1 MMGSGP
7 NDRKKKDIPRET
19 PPGLVTGLPVKIVE
33 LRGYQVG
40 FTPVVALGNA
50 RTFIRRR
57 DFLLLQVITDS
68 GVSGWGEVFS
78 SPHAAGA
85 LIQARLAPLILNESP
100 LHYRRLWDRMMG
112 TLGYDRRGVA
122 MMALSAID
130 MALHDAAAK
139 AQGVSVA
146 AMLGGAVRDQVFAY
160 ASGPFIRPSASPYE
174 KYPDIVEAYLKRGFR
189 AIKPRAGVEPKADGR
204 MVNALREQIGPDI
217 AMMVDMNQGYS
228 ARAAI
233 AAARRME
240 DADLLWI
247 EEPVGPEDIGGYQT
261 VAAAVPMAVAG
272 GEALGSLAAFRDFL
286 AAKTFSILQP
296 DLTVC
301 GGYTGFLKIAALAE
315 AYDLPVMPHV
325 FGTVVNQRAALQ
337 VAALLPAYK
346 GGGPA
351 PYPYVEIDGTENP
364 LLAVAGELTLGR
376 GGVLDIPDA
385 PGTGLDLDAERLKRF
400 VSQSWRCVAEDS
412 GEKIKKIWRKQ

>member
-1 MMGSGP
+1 MTLASP
-7 NDRKKKDIPRET
+7 NDRRNREA
-19 PPGLVTGLPVKIVE
+19 PVKIVE
-33 LRGYQVG
+33 MRGYQVG
-40 FTPVVALGNA
+40 FTPAVALGNA

-100 LHYRRLWDRMMG
+100 LHYRRLWDRMMA

-122 MMALSAID
+122 MMAISAID

-139 AQGVSVA
+139 AQGISVA
-146 AMLGGAVRDQVFAY
+146 SLLGGGVREHVFAY
-160 ASGPFIRPSASPYE
+160 ASGPFIRQSSSPYA
-174 KYPDIVEAYLKRGFR
+174 KYSDAVDAYLKKGFR
-189 AIKPRAGVEPKADGR
+189 AVKPRAGVDPKADAR
-204 MVNALREQIGPDI
+204 MINALREQIGPDI
-217 AMMVDMNQGYS
+217 ALMVDMNQGYS
-228 ARAAI
+228 ARGAI
-233 AAARRME
+233 ASARRME

-247 EEPVGPEDIGGYQT
+247 EEPVGPEDIGGYQA

-286 AAKTFSILQP
+286 AARTFSVLQP

-301 GGYTGFLKIAALAE
+301 GGYTGFTKVAALAE

-325 FGTVVNQRAALQ
+325 FGTIVNQRAALQ
-337 VAALLPAYK
+337 MAALLPAYK

-364 LLAVAGELTLGR
+364 LLTVAGELTVGR
-376 GGVLDIPDA
+376 GGMIAIPDE
-385 PGTGLDLDAERLKRF
+385 PGTGLNLDAERLKPWITGI
-400 VSQSWRCVAEDS
+400 WRCVAEDS
-412 GEKIKKIWRKQ
+412 GETIKMWRKR

>member
-1 MMGSGP
+1 M
-7 NDRKKKDIPRET
+7 
-19 PPGLVTGLPVKIVE
+19 KIVE
-33 LRGYQVG
+33 VRGYQVG
-40 FTPVVALGNA
+40 FTPAVALGNA

-57 DFLLLQVITDS
+57 DFLLLQVITDN
-68 GVSGWGEVFS
+68 GVVGWGEVFS
-78 SPHAAGA
+78 SPQAAGA

-100 LHYRRLWDRMMG
+100 LHYRRLWDRMMA

-122 MMALSAID
+122 MMAISAID

-139 AQGVSVA
+139 AQGISVA
-146 AMLGGAVRDQVFAY
+146 TLLGGALRDQVFAY
-160 ASGPFIRPSASPYE
+160 ASGPFIRPSSSPYE
-174 KYPDIVEAYLKRGFR
+174 KYLDTVDTYLKKGFR
-189 AIKPRAGVEPKADGR
+189 AVKPRAGVDPKADGR
-204 MVNALREQIGPDI
+204 MANALREEIGPDI
-217 AMMVDMNQGYS
+217 ALMVDMNQGYS

-233 AAARRME
+233 ASARRME

-272 GEALGSLAAFRDFL
+272 GEALGSLASFRDFL
-286 AAKTFSILQP
+286 AARTFSILQP

-301 GGYTGFLKIAALAE
+301 GGYTGFARIAALAE

-337 VAALLPAYK
+337 MAALLPAHK

-364 LLAVAGELTLGR
+364 LLTVAGELTVGR
-376 GGVLDIPDA
+376 NGMIAIPDE
-385 PGTGLDLDAERLKRF
+385 PGTGLELDAELLKPWLT
-400 VSQSWRCVAEDS
+400 QTWRCVAEDT
-412 GEKIKKIWRKQ
+412 GEKVKVWRKK

>member
-1 MMGSGP
+1 
-7 NDRKKKDIPRET
+7 
-19 PPGLVTGLPVKIVE
+19 VKIVE

-40 FTPVVALGNA
+40 FTPAVALGNA

-68 GVSGWGEVFS
+68 GVTGWGEVFS

-100 LHYRRLWDRMMG
+100 LHYRRLWDRMMA

-122 MMALSAID
+122 MMAISAID
-130 MALHDAAAK
+130 MALHEAAAK
-139 AQGVSVA
+139 AHGISVA
-146 AMLGGAVRDQVFAY
+146 SLLGGALRDRVLAY

-174 KYPDIVEAYLKRGFR
+174 TYAEAVDTYLEKGFR
-189 AIKPRAGVEPKADGR
+189 AVKPRAGVEPKADGR
-204 MVNALREQIGPDI
+204 MAKALREQIGPDR
-217 AMMVDMNQGYS
+217 ALMVDLNQGYS

-233 AAARRME
+233 ASARRME

-261 VAAAVPMAVAG
+261 VAASVPMAVAG

-286 AAKTFSILQP
+286 AAKTFSVVQP

-301 GGYTGFLKIAALAE
+301 GGYTGFAKVAALAE

-325 FGTVVNQRAALQ
+325 FGTIVNQRAALQ
-337 VAALLPAYK
+337 MAALLPAHK
-346 GGGPA
+346 GGGPVS
-351 PYPYVEIDGTENP
+351 YPYVEIDGTENP
-364 LLAVAGELTLGR
+364 LLTVAGELSLGR
-376 GGVLDIPDA
+376 DGLIAIPDE
-385 PGTGLDLDAERLKRF
+385 PGTGLDLDAERLKPWIT
-400 VSQSWRCVAEDS
+400 QSWRCVAEDT
-412 GEKIKKIWRKQ
+412 GEKIKIWRKQ